1 MPFRPKWV
9 DCAWY
14 HPHMGI
20 LLCIVKNILWKREK
34 SWIYQCH
41 TQMQEVNL
49 TSFLLFKEALFVF
62 CSFWLE
68 LACGLTRTV
77 TEISMQCRREAW
89 TEMVNNWRAMCGL
102 N

>member
-41 TQMQEVNL
+41 TQMREVNL
-49 TSFLLFKEALFVF
+49 TSFLLSKKETD
-62 CSFWLE
+62 SFPLDLPSHSE
-68 LACGLTRTV
+68 VGKYNLTP
-77 TEISMQCRREAW
+77 ID
-89 TEMVNNWRAMCGL
+89 
-102 N
+102 

>member
-1 MPFRPKWV
+1 MPFRPKWL

-41 TQMQEVNL
+41 TQMREVNL
-49 TSFLLFKEALFVF
+49 TSFLLFKEGNRLL
-62 CSFWLE
+62 SLRPP
-68 LACGLTRTV
+68 LSLRSG
-77 TEISMQCRREAW
+77 EI
-89 TEMVNNWRAMCGL
+89 
-102 N
+102 